1 MAITLL
7 PQLIAQ
13 RARESPDRVYIEAV
27 DGGSLTFGQLHESA
41 LLWATAYRRAG
52 VERGDRVL
60 TMLPL
65 GLDFF
70 ASAMGLAWV
79 LGVEAP
85 INVEYRGQLLLHA
98 VRTSQPQVIVV
109 AHEYVSRFDEI
120 ADQLDIRPL
129 LVVVGADEEPRCRHY
144 PIASQKR
151 FLAGASRLSDPAG
164 PNVWDVA
171 SVMYTSGTTG
181 PSKGVMMPWGQL
193 CEIATRPYPE
203 SDFGENDCYYLPSV
217 TYHMSAKGAA
227 FTMALCN
234 GRLVIRDRFSVNQFF
249 DDIARYRCTIASL
262 FGAAAQML
270 YSADPRPDD
279 ALTPLRYVL
288 MSPALADVEGF
299 MKRFGLVVTTG
310 YGMTETGP
318 VIGGTVSNAT
328 YQSCGRL
335 RSGYQARL
343 VDAHDYEVPEGP
355 IGELIVRSDTPWTLN
370 LGYFG
375 MPAETA
381 AAWRNGWFHTGDAMR
396 QDCSGGFYFVDRLK
410 DSIRRRGENI
420 SSFEVEAIVNSHPD
434 IAESAAIAVPSDLG
448 EDDVKIVVVR
458 KPNAALSA
466 PELIDYLVP
475 KTPRFMVPRYVEF
488 VDELPKTPTD
498 RVQKAMLRA
507 AGITACTWDRDSMPT
522 GP

>member
-1 MAITLL
+1 MTITLL

-13 RARESPDRVYIEAV
+13 RAQESPDRVYIEAV

-41 LLWATAYRRAG
+41 MSWGAAYRRAG

-70 ASAMGLAWV
+70 ASAIGLAWV

-85 INVEYRGQLLLHA
+85 INVEYRGRLLLHA
-98 VRTSQPQVIVV
+98 VRISQPQVIVV

-120 ADQLDIRPL
+120 ADQLDVRPL
-129 LVVVGADEEPRCRHY
+129 LVIVGGDEEPRRCHY
-144 PIASQKR
+144 PIASKER
-151 FLAGASRLSDPAG
+151 FLAGASSLIDPSG
-164 PNVWDVA
+164 PNLWDCA

-193 CEIATRPYPE
+193 YEIATRPYPE
-203 SDFGENDCYYLPSV
+203 NDFDENDCYYLPSV

-227 FTMALCN
+227 FTMALFN
-234 GRLVIRDRFSVNQFF
+234 GRLVIRDRFSVTQFF

-262 FGAAAQML
+262 FGAAPQML
-270 YSADPRPDD
+270 CSADPRPND
-279 ALTPLRYVL
+279 ASTPLRYVL
-288 MSPALADVEGF
+288 MSPALADVDGF
-299 MKRFGLVVTTG
+299 MDRFGLVATTG

-318 VIGGTVSNAT
+318 IIGGPVSNAT

-335 RSGYQARL
+335 RPGYQVRL
-343 VDAHDYEVPEGP
+343 VDEHDYEVPEGQ
-355 IGELIVRSDTPWTLN
+355 IGELVVRSDAPWTLN
-370 LGYFG
+370 QGYFG
-375 MPAETA
+375 MPAESA

-396 QDCSGGFYFVDRLK
+396 RDSNGDFYFVDRLK

-458 KPNAALSA
+458 KPDAALTAS
-466 PELIDYLVP
+466 ELIDYLVP
-475 KTPRFMVPRYVEF
+475 KTPRFMMPRYIEF

-498 RVQKAMLRA
+498 RVQKAILRA
-507 AGITACTWDRDSMPT
+507 AGITPCTWDRDSVPA